1 MKRSFPKA
9 QMTEQRQ
16 DDRQHLEAA
25 SLSVIDLESGVEF
38 AGEGRNLSGH
48 GLLFHASMAP
58 PVGADLHVT
67 MQGKRTKV
75 RVLRVEPQA
84 QGGFAVAG
92 RMI

>member
-1 MKRSFPKA
+1 MKRLHESH

-16 DDRQHLEAA
+16 DDRQHLEAT
-25 SLSVIDLESGVEF
+25 SLCVVDLESGVEF

-48 GLLFHASMAP
+48 GLLFHASMEP
-58 PVGADLHVT
+58 PVGAELHVT
-67 MQGKRTKV
+67 MQGQRSKV

-92 RMI
+92 RIT